1 MKSILETK
9 RLIIRNY
16 GAVDAMDAAEFLMDA
31 ETMYYIPE
39 SFKSLSE
46 LEQFIL
52 DPEHFNTYLP
62 VVLKSSGKVIGHI
75 SFMDVFQGHTYEIG
89 WVFNKKYQGQGYAFE
104 AAQAIMTDGFS
115 NRDLHRI
122 IATCQPQNSSS
133 WKLMERLNMRR
144 EAHHIACI
152 PFQDTW
158 WDEYYYAIL
167 KDERK

>member
-1 MKSILETK
+1 MNLLLETD

-16 GAVDAMDAAEFLMDA
+16 AREDLSDAAEFLMDK

-39 SFKSLSE
+39 TFEQLSE
-46 LEQFIL
+46 LEQFINS
-52 DPEHFNTYLP
+52 PENTNTYLP
-62 VVLKSSGKVIGHI
+62 IVLKSTGKVIGHI
-75 SFMDVFQGHTYEIG
+75 SFIDVFQGHTYEIG
-89 WVFNKKYQGQGYAFE
+89 WVFNKAYQGLGYAFE

-115 NRDLHRI
+115 NRNIHRI
-122 IATCQPQNSSS
+122 IATCQPQNTRS
-133 WKLMERLNMRR
+133 WKLMEQLNMRR

-167 KDERK
+167 KGE